1 MVDPELLASLIVF
14 ALVGTLT
21 PGGATILIAASG
33 ARFGFRSSLPL
44 LLGIVIGLAS
54 LVALAGAG
62 IGTLLQSAPA
72 LQTAMR
78 IAGSAYFLWLAS
90 KIARAGSPNLD
101 RGDAA
106 EPETVISGLVLL
118 WLNPKGWT
126 MALGASAAYSELA
139 PSPATLALVM
149 GGVFACAAGLALT
162 FWCAGGLMLSRLL
175 TTDRQWRILNITLA
189 LLLIASIAPMWL

>member
-1 MVDPELLASLIVF
+1 
-14 ALVGTLT
+14 
-21 PGGATILIAASG
+21 
-33 ARFGFRSSLPL
+33 
-44 LLGIVIGLAS
+44 
-54 LVALAGAG
+54 
-62 IGTLLQSAPA
+62 
-72 LQTAMR
+72 
-78 IAGSAYFLWLAS
+78 
-90 KIARAGSPNLD
+90 
-101 RGDAA
+101 
-106 EPETVISGLVLL
+106 
-118 WLNPKGWT
+118 GWT